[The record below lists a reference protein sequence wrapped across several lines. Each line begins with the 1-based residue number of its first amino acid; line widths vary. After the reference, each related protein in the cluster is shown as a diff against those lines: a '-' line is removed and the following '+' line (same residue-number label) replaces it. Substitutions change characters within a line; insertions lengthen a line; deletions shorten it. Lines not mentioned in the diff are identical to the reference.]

1 MIVVIDTNH
10 LLRLAAAMKRSP
22 LFAAWR
28 NGRFELA
35 ISNAILAELESVSQR
50 PKVQRFV
57 PRENLVDLIAFLK
70 TEAIWVILAADFP
83 RCRDPKDDMVTAT
96 AIAARADY
104 SVTTDTC
111 GAVLPWRSARRCRF
125 VETFASGVA
134 HPRGGTG
141 QVSGGSALATAIR

>member
-35 ISNAILAELESVSQR
+35 ISNAILTELESVSHR

-57 PRENLVDLIAFLK
+57 PQENLVNLIAFLK
-70 TEAIWVILAADFP
+70 TEAVWVVPATDFP
-83 RCRDPKDDMVTAT
+83 RCRDPKDDMVIAT

-104 SVTTDTC
+104 IVTTD
-111 GAVLPWRSARRCRF
+111 GDLLDDADLSRRLQAAWHIRVVEPAEFLAAVR
-125 VETFASGVA
+125 
-134 HPRGGTG
+134 
-141 QVSGGSALATAIR
+141 